1 MESERCSPPSAYTS
15 SPPASVQALTRSAS
29 HSPASISPSL
39 SSLPSPSPFG
49 DPASIFEVE
58 SPSSPPPSH
67 EGSSYMTAHGGEKE
81 GTGHAQAE
89 DEEDEEEDT
98 LDLAALSSKLL
109 QDRLL
114 ARVLSPTVAD
124 DRRLSE
130 LSWGSDVS
138 DMDSV
143 GYGHE

>member
-98 LDLAALSSKLL
+98 LDLAALS
-109 QDRLL
+109 
-114 ARVLSPTVAD
+114 RVLSPTVAD